1 MCPRTARHQ
10 ATRFLCWLLAA
21 VPGTLLALVLL
32 CFGIPALKPYLYPT
46 PDITWI
52 RDLYR
57 HKDAALARIP
67 GPRLLLVGG
76 SAVHFGF
83 DADRI
88 TAALGI
94 EAFNYGAHGGLD
106 LTYLLDRAERAA
118 RPGDTVLLAI
128 EYPLFRTA
136 VPFTALPVFYS
147 SFHDKRFWQRMPAG
161 LWLDYASQYD
171 PRLVVRAATDNLTH
185 WKRAPLSERGGGYL
199 AATIDARGSE
209 RGATRTAVTQR
220 MRQQVALDRQV
231 IRPLDRHSPGSR
243 AVAGFVRRQQER
255 GVAVLAGWP
264 PSQWR
269 PEYREPAAHCL
280 FAELRAFWEDLGV
293 AVIGTPEQFMVPE
306 EAVYDTSFHMNE
318 TGQAM
323 VTAALIEALRA
334 RSGQAVRNAP

>member
-1 MCPRTARHQ
+1 MLTARHQ
-10 ATRFLCWLLAA
+10 AARFLFWLLAA
-21 VPGTLLALVLL
+21 VPGTLLALLLL
-32 CFGIPALKPYLYPT
+32 CFGIPALKPYLYPI
-46 PDITWI
+46 PDIAWI

-88 TAALGI
+88 TTALGV
-94 EAFNYGAHGGLD
+94 ETFNYGAHGGLD
-106 LTYLLDRAERAA
+106 LTYLLDRAERVA

-128 EYPLFRTA
+128 EYPLYRTP
-136 VPFTALPVFYS
+136 VPFTALPVFFS
-147 SFHDKRFWQRMPAG
+147 SFHDKRFWWRMPVD

-171 PRLVVRAATDNLTH
+171 PRLVLRAAADNLTH
-185 WKRAPLSERGGGYL
+185 WKRAPLSERPGGYRV
-199 AATIDARGSE
+199 ATIDARGSE
-209 RGATRTAVTQR
+209 RGASRAQVTPR
-220 MRQQVALDRQV
+220 MRELVAQDRQL
-231 IRPLDRHSPGSR
+231 IRPLDRSSPGSR

-264 PSQWR
+264 PSLR
-269 PEYREPAAHCL
+269 RVEYDEPVAYRMLAD
-280 FAELRAFWEDLGV
+280 LRSFWQDLRV
-293 AVIGTPEQFMVPE
+293 PVIGTPDRFMVPD
-306 EAVYDTSFHMNE
+306 EAVFDTSFHMNE

-334 RSGQAVRNAP
+334 YTSQAARNAP

>member
-1 MCPRTARHQ
+1 MRSRTARHQ
-10 ATRFLCWLLAA
+10 AVRFLCWLLAA
-21 VPGTLLALVLL
+21 VPCTLLALLLL
-32 CFGIPALKPYLYPT
+32 CFGVPAFKPYLYPS
-46 PDITWI
+46 PDIAWI

-57 HKDAALARIP
+57 HKDAALAPVP

-94 EAFNYGAHGGLD
+94 ETFNYGAHGGLD

-136 VPFTALPVFYS
+136 APFTALPVFYS

-171 PRLVVRAATDNLTH
+171 PRLVLRAAADNLTH
-185 WKRAPLSERGGGYL
+185 WKRAPLSERGGGYRV
-199 AATIDARGSE
+199 ATVDARGSE
-209 RGATRTAVTQR
+209 RGASEAGATQR
-220 MRQQVALDRQV
+220 MRQQVAQDRQV

-243 AVAGFVRRQQER
+243 AVAGFVQRQQER

-264 PSQWR
+264 PSQRR
-269 PEYREPAAHCL
+269 PEYCEPAAHRL
-280 FAELRAFWEDLGV
+280 FAELRAFWGDLGV
-293 AVIGTPEQFMVPE
+293 AVVGAPEQFMVPD
-306 EAVYDTSFHMNE
+306 EAVYDTSFHMNDR
-318 TGQAM
+318 GQAM
-323 VTAALIEALRA
+323 VTAALIDALRA
-334 RSGQAVRNAP
+334 RPVQAVRNAP